1 MWTWNSSGAN
11 HSKIV
16 RPEMAVR
23 FSNGLRRSSC
33 TSTAMS
39 DKRSNQHKPC
49 PPLDELAPHIEKY
62 YRMRLTDTEMLEHLR
77 DRHIDKTRHGLSLT
91 SLKRMRKGLGLESTR
106 QQAHTLDT
114 AAAALLQVRSR
125 YPKAGARDMITHAFR
140 EEHIKVSRRVVNE
153 FFQEYEPEGIREH
166 KAKRLKRR
174 RFWAAG
180 VNDIWA
186 IDQHDSGNGSILWW
200 TNKNPR
206 LILHYY
212 LEQASRIGG
221 IPMVTQSDPGSE
233 NYGVANAHTILWHM
247 LDPSL
252 EGTRQHRWMR
262 KHNNVKQEITWSQLR
277 RWFTPGF
284 EDLLEQGA
292 QSGLYDPDNRL
303 NALVFRWLFIP
314 WLQAEL
320 DAWKD
325 THNTAPKRADKNK
338 ILPHGRPQLI
348 FEAPHMYDSMDFKV
362 GVTQDAIEDIRAY
375 YAPSQ
380 DPVFHLVPP
389 DFEPLVQQ
397 VYIRMGSPRIERDSI
412 WEIYANMVTGV
423 REVCNLTPPTA
434 LEDAVV
440 GSMGPA
446 LELAP
451 GLHELAHGDG
461 EVMEDGFYY
470 MGGRNDDPMLLPA
483 GTSGTDDPSDA
494 ETCGHVS
501 AGSGMV
507 HAPFSDEE
515 SVTAEPI
522 EW

>member
-11 HSKIV
+11 RSKIV

-23 FSNGLRRSSC
+23 FSNSLRRSSC

-62 YRMRLTDTEMLEHLR
+62 YRMRLMDTEMLEHLR
-77 DRHIDKTRHGLSLT
+77 DRHIDKTRHGLSPT
-91 SLKRMRKGLGLESTR
+91 SLKRMRKGLGPISLS
-106 QQAHTLDT
+106 Q
-114 AAAALLQVRSR
+114 S
-125 YPKAGARDMITHAFR
+125 GARDMITHAFQ

-153 FFQEYEPEGIREH
+153 FFQEYEPEGIRER
-166 KAKRLKRR
+166 KAKWLKRR

-186 IDQHDSGNGSILWW
+186 IDQHDKWKRFNLWLHTGIEPYSGLILWMKVWW

-233 NYGVANAHTILWHM
+233 NYGVANAHTTLRHM

-262 KHNNVKQEITWSQLR
+262 KHNNVKPEISWSQLR
-277 RWFTPGF
+277 RRFTPGF
-284 EDLLEQGA
+284 EDLLEQGV

-303 NALVFRWLFIP
+303 
-314 WLQAEL
+314 
-320 DAWKD
+320 DA
-325 THNTAPKRADKNK
+325 
-338 ILPHGRPQLI
+338 
-348 FEAPHMYDSMDFKV
+348 MDFKV

-397 VYIRMGSPRIERDSI
+397 VYIRMRSPRIEHDSI

-440 GSMGPA
+440 GPMGPT

-461 EVMEDGFYY
+461 EVAEDGFYY

-515 SVTAEPI
+515 SVAAEPI